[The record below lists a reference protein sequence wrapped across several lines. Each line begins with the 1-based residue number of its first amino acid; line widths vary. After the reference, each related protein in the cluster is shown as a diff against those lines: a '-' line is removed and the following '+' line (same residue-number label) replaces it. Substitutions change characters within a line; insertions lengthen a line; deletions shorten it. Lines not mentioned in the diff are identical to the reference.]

1 MLSAPSVG
9 GTINIITKSLDAKKG
24 GNVWAGMGNDGMY
37 QTGVSLSTG
46 LMNNG
51 WAVTLLGSY
60 KEGDG
65 YIQGTFFKAYNYFV
79 NVSKRINDSH
89 QLSLTAFGS
98 PQRHNKRGSADGL
111 TIEGWQNVRN
121 YMGETNRYKY
131 NPTYGF
137 DQNGQMRS
145 SNMNT
150 YHKPQISLAHI
161 WQIDYKSSLSTSIYA
176 SFATGGGYSGQGRG
190 TYNGNTISYSSWYGA
205 SDGIVNTLFRKADG
219 TFAYD
224 EIQTMNEKS
233 TTGSNMVMSQSN
245 NSHNWYGLV
254 STYKNE
260 FMPKKL
266 TLTAGIDMRYYVG
279 KHNNKIIDL
288 YNGAYYIDDSSRK
301 SVKAENNAAAAD
313 PNWMYEKLSV
323 GDIVYRN
330 YDGHTHQEGAYAQ
343 LEYTALDGKL
353 NAVVSGS
360 LSNTGYWRVDH
371 FYYDKAHATSAKLN
385 FLGGTAK
392 GGVNYNIDRHNNV
405 FVNAGYIS
413 RAPFFSGGAFLT
425 STVSNATNPNAINE
439 KIASVEGGYG
449 YHSPFFSADV
459 NAYYTLWMDKTST
472 RSGDITS
479 GEHAGDRYYFNMD
492 GVDARHMGVEL
503 NFIYK
508 PTKWLELNGM
518 LSWGDYVW
526 NSNATGYFY
535 NQNGEPL
542 SDLRGNIASGIQ
554 AEDHARATLNQKGVK
569 VGGSAQTTGA
579 LGFSL
584 RPFKGMRLGADWV
597 FNARNYSDYTISSSS
612 YQAGANINVAE
623 PWRIPWG
630 NQLDLS
636 ASYSFQMGGTNATL
650 SGNVNNLFDHYY
662 VMDAYTK
669 TDTTGAWD
677 NAYRVFY
684 SFGRTFSLRL
694 KVRF

>member
-1 MLSAPSVG
+1 MKRLLLFAVTIWVMAFTALAAQNVIDCRGVVIDEQGEPVIGATVKVTGSSVGTSTDIDGKFSLKVPKSAKQLEISAIGMKSKTLSPSGNMGEIKLETSSTMLQDVVVTQSVAKTRETPVAISEIGAQTIEFKLGNQEFPEVLKTTPGVWATKDGGGYGDAKTNMRGFQSANVAVLINGIPVNDMEWGGVYWSNWAGLSDVTSSMQTQRGLGASMLSAPSVG

-245 NSHNWYGLV
+245 NSHNWYG
-254 STYKNE
+254 
-260 FMPKKL
+260 
-266 TLTAGIDMRYYVG
+266 
-279 KHNNKIIDL
+279 
-288 YNGAYYIDDSSRK
+288 
-301 SVKAENNAAAAD
+301 
-313 PNWMYEKLSV
+313 
-323 GDIVYRN
+323 
-330 YDGHTHQEGAYAQ
+330 
-343 LEYTALDGKL
+343 
-353 NAVVSGS
+353 
-360 LSNTGYWRVDH
+360 
-371 FYYDKAHATSAKLN
+371 
-385 FLGGTAK
+385 
-392 GGVNYNIDRHNNV
+392 
-405 FVNAGYIS
+405 
-413 RAPFFSGGAFLT
+413 
-425 STVSNATNPNAINE
+425 
-439 KIASVEGGYG
+439 
-449 YHSPFFSADV
+449 
-459 NAYYTLWMDKTST
+459 
-472 RSGDITS
+472 
-479 GEHAGDRYYFNMD
+479 
-492 GVDARHMGVEL
+492 
-503 NFIYK
+503 
-508 PTKWLELNGM
+508 
-518 LSWGDYVW
+518 
-526 NSNATGYFY
+526 
-535 NQNGEPL
+535 
-542 SDLRGNIASGIQ
+542 
-554 AEDHARATLNQKGVK
+554 
-569 VGGSAQTTGA
+569 
-579 LGFSL
+579 
-584 RPFKGMRLGADWV
+584 
-597 FNARNYSDYTISSSS
+597 
-612 YQAGANINVAE
+612 
-623 PWRIPWG
+623 
-630 NQLDLS
+630 
-636 ASYSFQMGGTNATL
+636 
-650 SGNVNNLFDHYY
+650 
-662 VMDAYTK
+662 
-669 TDTTGAWD
+669 
-677 NAYRVFY
+677 
-684 SFGRTFSLRL
+684 
-694 KVRF
+694 